1 MDGWTISEP
10 ECSICMQEYREGE
23 KIMKLPCSNLHVYHE
38 ECIKNWLN
46 VFYSYHKISVECP
59 TCRKVLIDHP

>member
-1 MDGWTISEP
+1 MDGWTIAEP

-23 KIMKLPCSNLHVYHE
+23 KIMKLPCSALHVYHE

-46 VFYSYHKISVECP
+46 V
-59 TCRKVLIDHP
+59 LI

>member
-1 MDGWTISEP
+1 MDGWTIAEP

-23 KIMKLPCSNLHVYHE
+23 KIMKLPCSALHVYHE

-46 VFYSYHKISVECP
+46 VLIYYLRFLSNAQLVE
-59 TCRKVLIDHP
+59 KF